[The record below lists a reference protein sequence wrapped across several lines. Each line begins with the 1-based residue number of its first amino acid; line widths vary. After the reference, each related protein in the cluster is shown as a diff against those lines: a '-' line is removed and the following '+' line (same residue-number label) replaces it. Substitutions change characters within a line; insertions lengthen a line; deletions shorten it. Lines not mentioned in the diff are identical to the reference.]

1 MERQSK
7 TKTAVVVLA
16 ALLCVSALA
25 LVGTLTYGKLSGAVA
40 DASATVTDNQ
50 ISQSGGGSSQSASE
64 VAQAS
69 SAQAQAASNASAP
82 ASSASAENHGN
93 QASGTT
99 STTTAQPSAST
110 SSAPAKKETKIELY
124 GLQPEENTPFHV
136 GNMFPGDSETK
147 SFRVRVSYRD
157 KVTVHFGVTVREG
170 YEKLAEVMKVR
181 ITLPASGEV
190 IYDGLMRDVPQSL
203 NQDLSFNG
211 YTASELQYQV
221 TAYLETSVGNDY
233 QNKDL
238 IADLT
243 WWVAEDEK
251 PNLTPL
257 PIPNTGDPLTFVPVI
272 CTVLAAAAII
282 LAIASR
288 VRKGGERRG

>member
-1 MERQSK
+1 M
-7 TKTAVVVLA
+7 
-16 ALLCVSALA
+16 SALA
-25 LVGTLTYGKLSGAVA
+25 LVGTLTYGKLSGTVA

-50 ISQSGGGSSQSASE
+50 ISQSGSGSSQSASE

-69 SAQAQAASNASAP
+69 SAQASDAQAQAASNASAP
-82 ASSASAENHGN
+82 ASNASAENPGN
-93 QASGTT
+93 QASSTT
-99 STTTAQPSAST
+99 STSTTQSS
-110 SSAPAKKETKIELY
+110 SSATALAKEETKIELY

-181 ITLPASGEV
+181 ITLPATGEV

-203 NQDLSFNG
+203 NQDLSSNG

-272 CTVLAAAAII
+272 CAVLAAAAII

>member
-25 LVGTLTYGKLSGAVA
+25 LVGTLTYGKLSGTVA

-50 ISQSGGGSSQSASE
+50 ISQSGGGSSQPASE

-69 SAQAQAASNASAP
+69 DAQAQAASNALAP
-82 ASSASAENHGN
+82 ASNASTENPGN
-93 QASGTT
+93 QAAS
-99 STTTAQPSAST
+99 STTTTQPTAST
-110 SSAPAKKETKIELY
+110 SSTPAKEETKIELY

-157 KVTVHFGVTVREG
+157 KVTVHFGVIVREG

-181 ITLPASGEV
+181 ITLPATGEV

-203 NQDLSFNG
+203 NQDLTSNG

-251 PNLTPL
+251 PNLTSL
-257 PIPNTGDPLTFVPVI
+257 PIPNTGDPLTFVPVV
-272 CTVLAAAAII
+272 CAVLAAAAII

-288 VRKGGERRG
+288 VRKGGEHRG

>member
-1 MERQSK
+1 
-7 TKTAVVVLA
+7 
-16 ALLCVSALA
+16 
-25 LVGTLTYGKLSGAVA
+25 
-40 DASATVTDNQ
+40 
-50 ISQSGGGSSQSASE
+50 
-64 VAQAS
+64 
-69 SAQAQAASNASAP
+69 
-82 ASSASAENHGN
+82 
-93 QASGTT
+93 
-99 STTTAQPSAST
+99 
-110 SSAPAKKETKIELY
+110 
-124 GLQPEENTPFHV
+124 
-136 GNMFPGDSETK
+136 MFPGDSETK

-181 ITLPASGEV
+181 IALPATGEV

-203 NQDLSFNG
+203 NQDLTSNG

-257 PIPNTGDPLTFVPVI
+257 PIPNTGDPLTFVPVV
-272 CTVLAAAAII
+272 CAVLAAAAII